1 MVNDEI
7 GLINKSVQG
16 EQNAFEEL
24 IRKYQ
29 DMVYGLAFHMIGNFT
44 DAQDITQQVF
54 IAVYLKLSE
63 LKDPNKFVNW
73 LKRITVNACN
83 LWLREQHIT
92 SHFYERIGNNSH
104 PVSTPEQEYE
114 KKELSLIVLNALE
127 SLSEKNRLAVTL
139 YYIDGLTQSEVA
151 QFLGTTTSTVEK
163 RISRSK
169 RQLKKRMM
177 QLVKDEFRN
186 NSLSDDFVKKV
197 RDTVNK
203 AREAQINHN
212 FEEALVYTDK
222 ALDNIDNLPQSHET
236 LKLKEEV
243 LWLKGDVV
251 RFPLGMDEALR
262 HYEQALEL
270 AKTVGDEADYAGKL
284 VSLSGIYSHSKE
296 KSAEYKQ
303 KALKIYED
311 IGDLMGQAEIWM
323 WQGFDIIVSNP
334 KDALAKLQR
343 ALDLFSQTK
352 DGHPGYESVCR
363 SAVALI
369 GDTKY
374 IHYDSKLI
382 KYDATSE
389 ILRKMPDKL
398 IYAGQPGWGY
408 SAERYDWERYLADTL
423 HYANNGDVIL
433 DYSLKV
439 GDEIQMQNFSFTFKP
454 LKVMLTIEGDS
465 ESVDIMAGN
474 FKNCLK
480 IKAVITPNPDEDG
493 AEMSKKLNQI
503 YCGTKQVWF
512 APGIGV
518 VKLIFGRANGIY
530 THAELAEYHIEEES
544 NDYFPLSVGNRW
556 VYCCPELDE
565 RYIARDSYMVAVQKE
580 DRYYIDHYGYIY
592 FSGSKEEYD
601 ALGK

>member
-83 LWLREQHIT
+83 LWLREQNII
-92 SHFYERIGNNSH
+92 SRFYERIGNNSH

-114 KKELSLIVLNALE
+114 KKELSLIVSNALE

-197 RDTVNK
+197 RDIVNK
-203 AREAQINHN
+203 AREAQVNHN
-212 FEEALVYTDK
+212 FKEALAYTDK
-222 ALDNIDNLPQSHET
+222 ALDNIDNLSQSHET
-236 LKLKEEV
+236 KKLKEEA
-243 LWLKGDVV
+243 LWLKVDVV

-284 VSLSGIYSHSKE
+284 VSLAGVYSHSRE

-311 IGDLMGQAEIWM
+311 IGDLMGQAETWM

-334 KDALAKLQR
+334 KDALAKFQK

-369 GDTKY
+369 EDTKH
-374 IHYDSKLI
+374 IHHNNILI
-382 KYDATSE
+382 KYSATSE
-389 ILRKMPDKL
+389 ILRKMQDKL

-408 SAERYDWERYLADTL
+408 SAERYDWE
-423 HYANNGDVIL
+423 
-433 DYSLKV
+433 
-439 GDEIQMQNFSFTFKP
+439 
-454 LKVMLTIEGDS
+454 
-465 ESVDIMAGN
+465 
-474 FKNCLK
+474 
-480 IKAVITPNPDEDG
+480 
-493 AEMSKKLNQI
+493 
-503 YCGTKQVWF
+503 
-512 APGIGV
+512 
-518 VKLIFGRANGIY
+518 
-530 THAELAEYHIEEES
+530 YH
-544 NDYFPLSVGNRW
+544 G
-556 VYCCPELDE
+556 
-565 RYIARDSYMVAVQKE
+565 
-580 DRYYIDHYGYIY
+580 
-592 FSGSKEEYD
+592 
-601 ALGK
+601 